1 MLRILPG
8 FKDDPPSERALM
20 EPFDR
25 IKQILASVEEDVSK
39 AVGGNK
45 AAQTRVRKAMQDVKD
60 AAQEVRV
67 GMLEARDVPKPD

>member
-1 MLRILPG
+1 
-8 FKDDPPSERALM
+8 M
-20 EPFDR
+20 EAFDR

-39 AVGGNK
+39 AIGGNK

-67 GMLEARDVPKPD
+67 GMLEFRDEPKKD